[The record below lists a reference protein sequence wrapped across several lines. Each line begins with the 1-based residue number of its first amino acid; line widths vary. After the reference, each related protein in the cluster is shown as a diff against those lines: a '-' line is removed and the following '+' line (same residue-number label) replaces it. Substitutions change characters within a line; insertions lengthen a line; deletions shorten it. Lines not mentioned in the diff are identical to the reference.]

1 MTVVVTVDVG
11 PTDLPE
17 YSCNSTIPKADPQTI
32 ITITI
37 AAIGVVIPAL
47 AANDFRP
54 VIPSNRLTICQ
65 ESDNAYE
72 SSVHIDALFRPPTS
86 LRVAPVSPIEIQEDS
101 ENSND

>member
-54 VIPSNRLTICQ
+54 VISSNRVTICQ

-72 SSVHIDALFRPPTS
+72 SSVHIDAICRPPPS
-86 LRVAPVSPIEIQEDS
+86 LGGKSIECLQVTASQEA
-101 ENSND
+101 